1 METHELAES
10 HTRDREIQR
19 SGRMVLHPLAQVV
32 VRVFVAVGIGRRQL
46 MVHILR
52 DRKRSQDQQEQNQ
65 AERQAGS

>member
-1 METHELAES
+1 MVTHEIAEC
-10 HTRDREIQR
+10 HARDRQIQR
-19 SGRMVLHPLAQVV
+19 TCRMVLHPLAQVV

-65 AERQAGS
+65 AKRQAGS